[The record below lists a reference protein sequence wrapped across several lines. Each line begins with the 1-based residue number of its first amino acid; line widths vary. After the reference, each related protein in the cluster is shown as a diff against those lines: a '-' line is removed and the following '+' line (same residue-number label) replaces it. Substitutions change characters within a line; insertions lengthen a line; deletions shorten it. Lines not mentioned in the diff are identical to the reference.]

1 MMATPTVFLIGADKG
16 GVGKTTVARTL
27 IEYLTAQEISTRAF
41 DTESPKGALHR
52 FHPKITE
59 IVDVTEVSG
68 QMRIFD
74 TVSDSSVT
82 VIDVRAG
89 LLSSTL
95 RTLRNIEFLD
105 SAKKGQLTF
114 VVFHILGS
122 SIESLNEIKDLSGF
136 ARDCKYFLV
145 KNFINE
151 TSFFEWDQPTH
162 SSYFKKF
169 ADAVEITIPK
179 LNERAFEEIEL
190 ASVPFAAFIANK
202 DKNGD
207 IANYSF
213 VLRGYVRHWLSPKC
227 GTRTIA
233 LSSRKSF
240 NSRKSL
246 PIPAPRRAV
255 RARKSRRRN
264 RLAGRSRSGKY
275 NARRTELLG

>member
-136 ARDCKYFLV
+136 ARDCKYSLV

-179 LNERAFEEIEL
+179 LNERAFEGIEL

-213 VLRGYVRHWLSPKC
+213 VLRGYVRHWLSQVWDEYDRIKLKEIVQLKEIVADT
-227 GTRTIA
+227 GTTTSRPRVQVVKA
-233 LSSRKSF
+233 PESSR
-240 NSRKSL
+240 
-246 PIPAPRRAV
+246 
-255 RARKSRRRN
+255 
-264 RLAGRSRSGKY
+264 RLES
-275 NARRTELLG
+275 